1 LSQRGRGMHEV
12 MEAHETQGSHEDNP
26 LTLPV
31 AVTLSILAVLVAIA
45 TLLGHRA
52 STEEII
58 LQTRATDQWALFQA
72 KNIRLQEMRSVAD
85 MLGTFSPVDKE
96 KAEALREK
104 YSKEAE
110 RYEQERGQVTE
121 QAKELEKERE
131 LVSRRTDRYE
141 AGEVILEIALIIC
154 SLTLLT
160 KKRIFWVSGIVFGL
174 IGLFTTLSGFLIH

>member
-1 LSQRGRGMHEV
+1 MHEV
-12 MEAHETQGSHEDNP
+12 MEAQEASGSREDSR

-58 LQTRATDQWALFQA
+58 LQTKATDQWALFQA
-72 KNIRLQEMRSVAD
+72 KNIRLHEMQGFAD
-85 MLGTFSPVDKE
+85 LLGTLSPVDKE

-104 YSKEAE
+104 YLKETD
-110 RYEQERGQVTE
+110 RYEQEKDEASE

-131 LVSRRTDRYE
+131 SSSRRADRYE
-141 AGEVILEIALIIC
+141 TGEVILEIALIIC

-160 KKRIFWVSGIVFGL
+160 KKRIFWLFGIALGL
-174 IGLFTTLSGFLIH
+174 IGLGTTLSGFLIH

>member
-1 LSQRGRGMHEV
+1 MHEI
-12 MEAHETQGSHEDNP
+12 MEAHEARSLEDSR

-45 TLLGHRA
+45 TLLGHRT

-58 LQTRATDQWALFQA
+58 LQTKATDQWALFQA
-72 KNIRLQEMRSVAD
+72 KNIRLHEMQGFAD
-85 MLGTFSPVDKE
+85 LLGTLSPVDKE
-96 KAEALREK
+96 KTEALREK
-104 YSKEAE
+104 YLKETG
-110 RYEQERGQVTE
+110 RYEQEKDEVSE

-131 LVSRRTDRYE
+131 SSSRRADRYE

-160 KKRIFWVSGIVFGL
+160 KKRIFWLSGIALGL
-174 IGLFTTLSGFLIH
+174 IGLGTTLSGFLIH

>member
-1 LSQRGRGMHEV
+1 MHEI
-12 MEAHETQGSHEDNP
+12 MEAHEARSLEDSR

-45 TLLGHRA
+45 TLLGHRT

-58 LQTRATDQWALFQA
+58 LQTKATDQWALFQA
-72 KNIRLQEMRSVAD
+72 KNIRLHEMQGFAD
-85 MLGTFSPVDKE
+85 LLGTLSPVDKE
-96 KAEALREK
+96 KTEALREK
-104 YSKEAE
+104 YLKETG
-110 RYEQERGQVTE
+110 RYEQEKDEVSE

-131 LVSRRTDRYE
+131 SSNRRADRYE

-160 KKRIFWVSGIVFGL
+160 KKRIFWLFGIALGL
-174 IGLFTTLSGFLIH
+174 IGLGTTLSGFLIH

>member
-1 LSQRGRGMHEV
+1 MHEI
-12 MEAHETQGSHEDNP
+12 MEAHEARSLEDSR

-58 LQTRATDQWALFQA
+58 LQTKATDQWALFQA
-72 KNIRLQEMRSVAD
+72 KNIRLHEMQGFAD
-85 MLGTFSPVDKE
+85 LLGTLSPVDKE
-96 KAEALREK
+96 KTEALREK
-104 YSKEAE
+104 YLKETG
-110 RYEQERGQVTE
+110 RYEQEKDEVSE

-131 LVSRRTDRYE
+131 SSSRRADRYE

-160 KKRIFWVSGIVFGL
+160 KKRIFWLFGIALGL
-174 IGLFTTLSGFLIH
+174 IGLGTTLSGFLIH

>member
-1 LSQRGRGMHEV
+1 MHEI
-12 MEAHETQGSHEDNP
+12 MEAHEARSLEDSR

-45 TLLGHRA
+45 TLLGHRT

-58 LQTRATDQWALFQA
+58 LQTKATDQWALFQA
-72 KNIRLQEMRSVAD
+72 KNIRLHEMQGFAD
-85 MLGTFSPVDKE
+85 LLGTLSPVDKE
-96 KAEALREK
+96 KTEALREK
-104 YSKEAE
+104 YLKEID
-110 RYEQERGQVTE
+110 RYEQEKDEASE

-131 LVSRRTDRYE
+131 SSSRRADRYE

-160 KKRIFWVSGIVFGL
+160 KKRIFWLSGIALGL
-174 IGLFTTLSGFLIH
+174 IGLGTTLSGFLIH

>member
-1 LSQRGRGMHEV
+1 
-12 MEAHETQGSHEDNP
+12 MEAHEARSLEDSR

-58 LQTRATDQWALFQA
+58 LQTKATDQWALFQA
-72 KNIRLQEMRSVAD
+72 KNIRLHEMQGFAD
-85 MLGTFSPVDKE
+85 LLGTLSPVDKE
-96 KAEALREK
+96 KTEALREK
-104 YSKEAE
+104 YLKETG
-110 RYEQERGQVTE
+110 RYEQEKDEVSE

-131 LVSRRTDRYE
+131 SSSRRADRYE

-160 KKRIFWVSGIVFGL
+160 KKRIFWLSGIALGL
-174 IGLFTTLSGFLIH
+174 IGLGTTLSGFLIH

>member
-1 LSQRGRGMHEV
+1 MHEI
-12 MEAHETQGSHEDNP
+12 MEAHEARSLEDSR

-58 LQTRATDQWALFQA
+58 LQTKATDQWALFQA
-72 KNIRLQEMRSVAD
+72 KNIRLHEMQGFAD
-85 MLGTFSPVDKE
+85 LLGTLSPVDKE
-96 KAEALREK
+96 KTEALREK
-104 YSKEAE
+104 YLKEID
-110 RYEQERGQVTE
+110 RYEQDKDEASE

-131 LVSRRTDRYE
+131 SSNRRADRYE

-160 KKRIFWVSGIVFGL
+160 KKRIFWLSGIALGL
-174 IGLFTTLSGFLIH
+174 IGLGTTLSGFLIH

>member
-1 LSQRGRGMHEV
+1 MHEI
-12 MEAHETQGSHEDNP
+12 MEAHEARSLEDSR

-45 TLLGHRA
+45 TLLGHRT

-58 LQTRATDQWALFQA
+58 LQTKPTDLWALLQA
-72 KNIRLQEMRSVAD
+72 KNIRLHEMQGFAD
-85 MLGTFSPVDKE
+85 LLGTLSPADKE
-96 KAEALREK
+96 KTEALREK
-104 YSKEAE
+104 YLKEID
-110 RYEQERGQVTE
+110 RYEQEKDEASE

-131 LVSRRTDRYE
+131 SSSRRADRYE

-160 KKRIFWVSGIVFGL
+160 KKRIFWLSGIALGL
-174 IGLFTTLSGFLIH
+174 IGLGTTLSGFVVH

>member
-1 LSQRGRGMHEV
+1 MHEI
-12 MEAHETQGSHEDNP
+12 MEAHEARSLEDSR

-58 LQTRATDQWALFQA
+58 LQTKATDQWALFQA
-72 KNIRLQEMRSVAD
+72 KNIRLHEMQGFAD
-85 MLGTFSPVDKE
+85 LLGTLSPVDKE
-96 KAEALREK
+96 KTEALREK
-104 YSKEAE
+104 YLKETG
-110 RYEQERGQVTE
+110 RYEQEKDEVSE

-131 LVSRRTDRYE
+131 SSSRRADRYE

-160 KKRIFWVSGIVFGL
+160 KKRIFWLSGIALGL
-174 IGLFTTLSGFLIH
+174 IGLGTTLSGFVVH

>member
-1 LSQRGRGMHEV
+1 MHEV
-12 MEAHETQGSHEDNP
+12 MEAKEAQGGHQDHR
-26 LTLPV
+26 LVLPV
-31 AVTLSILAVLVAIA
+31 AVTLSLLAVLVAIA

-58 LQTRATDQWALFQA
+58 VQTKATDQWAFFQA
-72 KNIRLQEMRSVAD
+72 KNIRLHEMQGFAD
-85 MLGTFSPVDKE
+85 LLGTLTPVDKE

-104 YSKEAE
+104 YLKETD
-110 RYEQERGQVTE
+110 RYEKEKERASE

-131 LVSRRTDRYE
+131 LSSRRADRYE

-160 KKRIFWVSGIVFGL
+160 KKRLFWLSGMALGL
-174 IGLFTTLSGFLIH
+174 IGVCTTLSGFLIH

>member
-1 LSQRGRGMHEV
+1 MREV
-12 MEAHETQGSHEDNP
+12 IEAHEARDGHEDSP
-26 LTLPV
+26 LMLPV

-52 STEEII
+52 STEEIL

-72 KNIRLQEMRSVAD
+72 KNIRLHEMQGVAD
-85 MLGTFSPVDKE
+85 LLATVSPVDKE

-104 YSKEAE
+104 YLKETE
-110 RYEQERGQVTE
+110 RYEKEREEVGE
-121 QAKELEKERE
+121 QAKELERERE
-131 LVSRRTDRYE
+131 LVSRRADRYE

-160 KKRIFWVSGIVFGL
+160 KKRIFWLSGIGL
-174 IGLFTTLSGFLIH
+174 GLTGLCTALSGFLIH